1 MATFRTVSKDDSSLP
16 FVFQS
21 AQSGSDDPLVALSFQ
36 NKDTGQIIYDM
47 ASVGIYD
54 TMPHIEDGFG
64 AIALS
69 TASNGAVTEVARVTD
84 ANRFGLNTSAPL
96 AELHVVGTTNLTSGQ
111 VTFSNGRF
119 EAPSLSVSGTGSL
132 VVNGQ
137 PVAPGGGGGGA
148 SGFPVDN
155 FSLAGDGTLVT
166 TTDQASVFVSPDGNV
181 GIQTPDATAPLVVSG
196 KISAAALAVADRAA
210 IGQTASDPA
219 YALVISGDSFIDGNL
234 VVTAPVDARPYF
246 RYEDD
251 RLAFLTSG
259 IERAA
264 VDPRGD
270 AAFFESVAV
279 RSNVGV
285 GGDAAL
291 VGIAVEGG
299 VVTASNS
306 LAVATLEI
314 NQDASAGPVGLV
326 VSGHSRVDSA
336 SISAGS
342 FLVASGDVTVAS
354 GRVGVSTTP
363 LPGAALA
370 IGGNAS
376 GATATVT
383 GGNVVLSGGDLRI
396 ASGSVGVRT
405 SPSSA
410 FALDVAGDARLEGR
424 LELTGHD
431 LIVQSGAVSG
441 RDVALDSSDLALSNG
456 ELGVL
461 SGRVIV
467 GSAFGSGAADLD
479 ITGTARVTGDVDVSS
494 GDVVVSSGSLIAQT
508 GSIGVR
514 TAPSN
519 DSAVHVNGDAR
530 ADGSVFVGGASLP
543 QSGADDK
550 VLAVGDGDSLRWVD
564 LRTDTVDASLTLLSA
579 GPSAATEAG
588 PSAAD
593 YAVFERIAYLDA
605 DSFRVGAGGTE
616 ATVEASA
623 APVLLLCVPVVGMTV
638 AVDQAVT
645 CRLNLSPFGQL
656 GTDAV
661 VGSRAA
667 GYDLSS
673 AAVGAFARPAQDQTV
688 AFNAQRTFDAGGGDA
703 FLDPE
708 TRFHGLAFARDARLF
723 HAQSLGIAAAQTGAL
738 APLAL
743 TDVKAMD
750 GDLFST
756 AVAGGFSVSSDSVV
770 FVFGSVSFQAGGRGR
785 VQLQVNGAA
794 VGGTDFYSPLA
805 DSGSGVS
812 VAHVLSVS
820 AGDQVRL
827 VHSTYLSYAATV
839 TGVSLSACTVD
850 PDRCLQVTAAV
861 PATIGVPIFANT
873 FFTVPFLDVG
883 VSGSP
888 YTTTFNTAEVAAD
901 GLYFVC
907 GNASFRK
914 ATGGDCGVLARVQL
928 DGSSTVAAGFCCVD
942 GGTTAATVFYGNL
955 VQLVAGNVLSVEISC
970 NQLVFAFNATLTVVR
985 YDPAYA
991 DPAPVLVHH
1000 GSHYHRAELQVPTI
1014 NASTAFAD
1022 AFTLVT
1028 GVLPAERYRV
1038 CLDMVLSRLSNQ
1050 TGSYRVLLNGETV
1063 VISAGT
1069 VRVPGN
1075 AGSSATKAETAVVM
1089 LPAGSHRL
1097 ALQTRTLTGNPTWTV
1112 ERAHLELFGV

>member
-84 ANRFGLNTSAPL
+84 ANRFGINTAAPL
-96 AELHVVGTTNLTSGQ
+96 AELHVVGTTNLTSGL

-137 PVAPGGGGGGA
+137 PVPPGGGGGGA

-219 YALVISGDSFIDGNL
+219 YALVVSGDSFIDGNL

-279 RSNVGV
+279 RSNVRV

-291 VGIAVEGG
+291 VGPLAVEGG

-306 LAVATLEI
+306 LAVATLGI
-314 NQDASAGPVGLV
+314 NQDASAGPDALV
-326 VSGHSRVDSA
+326 VSGQSRVDSA
-336 SISAGS
+336 TISAGS

-383 GGNVVLSGGDLRI
+383 GGNVALSGGDLRI
-396 ASGSVGVRT
+396 ASGSLGVRT
-405 SPSSA
+405 SPSPA
-410 FALDVAGDARLEGR
+410 FSLDVAGDARLEGR

-431 LIVQSGAVSG
+431 LIVHSGAVSG

-467 GSAFGSGAADLD
+467 GSASGSGAADLD

-588 PSAAD
+588 PAAAD

-623 APVLLLCVPVVGMTV
+623 APVLLLGVPVVGRTV

-743 TDVKAMD
+743 TDVKALD

-770 FVFGSVSFQAGGRGR
+770 FVFGSVSFQAGGRGA
-785 VQLQVNGAA
+785 GAA
-794 VGGTDFYSPLA
+794 
-805 DSGSGVS
+805 
-812 VAHVLSVS
+812 
-820 AGDQVRL
+820 AGQR
-827 VHSTYLSYAATV
+827 
-839 TGVSLSACTVD
+839 G
-850 PDRCLQVTAAV
+850 
-861 PATIGVPIFANT
+861 
-873 FFTVPFLDVG
+873 
-883 VSGSP
+883 
-888 YTTTFNTAEVAAD
+888 
-901 GLYFVC
+901 
-907 GNASFRK
+907 
-914 ATGGDCGVLARVQL
+914 
-928 DGSSTVAAGFCCVD
+928 D
-942 GGTTAATVFYGNL
+942 GGRDRFLLAPCRLGERRQRGTRPLRERGRSGPPRAL
-955 VQLVAGNVLSVEISC
+955 DLP
-970 NQLVFAFNATLTVVR
+970 VVR
-985 YDPAYA
+985 RDGDRRLPFR
-991 DPAPVLVHH
+991 L
-1000 GSHYHRAELQVPTI
+1000 HR
-1014 NASTAFAD
+1014 
-1022 AFTLVT
+1022 
-1028 GVLPAERYRV
+1028 
-1038 CLDMVLSRLSNQ
+1038 
-1050 TGSYRVLLNGETV
+1050 
-1063 VISAGT
+1063 
-1069 VRVPGN
+1069 
-1075 AGSSATKAETAVVM
+1075 
-1089 LPAGSHRL
+1089 
-1097 ALQTRTLTGNPTWTV
+1097 
-1112 ERAHLELFGV
+1112 